1 MDCGVAP
8 SPAPGGRV
16 ENFYTSPPPA
26 RLIRSNLLI
35 LLSFH
40 FLARKLLIVS
50 QRTEEES

>member
-8 SPAPGGRV
+8 GPAPVGGV
-16 ENFYTSPPPA
+16 ENFYTSPPPS
-26 RLIRSNLLI
+26 RPVPLNRLI